1 MKGKTMSQSIYSVYG
16 SRIHLLLEDEFA
28 SNWNK
33 AQAAFFKAQKD
44 HLARTGTQW
53 TGNEHLAIDLKPEE
67 LKAFNDFAELMNL
80 MIKLNGGTLNITE
93 EEMTDDYL
101 IKVL

>member
-1 MKGKTMSQSIYSVYG
+1 MSQSIYSVYG
-16 SRIHLLLEDEFA
+16 SRIHLLLDDEFA

-33 AQAAFFKAQKD
+33 ARLAFFEAQKK

-53 TGNEHLAIDLKPEE
+53 TGNEKLEMDLKPEE

-80 MIKLNGGTLNITE
+80 MIKLNGGSLDLAVE
-93 EEMTDDYL
+93 DMTDDYL
-101 IKVL
+101 VKVQ